1 MDSKT
6 TEQRNFIPYPTNRV
20 VEANNARAATEA
32 LLQAG
37 FARDDIDVLH
47 GDDDVHRLD
56 PTGADIAVVHARMT
70 LSGQTP
76 VDAIER
82 PRSRTNI
89 FSFVVRRTAIGG
101 SCAAAPTTDVITQ
114 METNVVAGAGMSSI
128 EQMRFA

>member
-20 VEANNARAATEA
+20 VGTIVEANNARAATEA

-70 LSGQTP
+70 LSGQTQ

-89 FSFVVRRTAIGG
+89 FSFVVRRAGDSW
-101 SCAAAPTTDVITQ
+101 SCAQRTIPT
-114 METNVVAGAGMSSI
+114 
-128 EQMRFA
+128 